1 MLGPTIL
8 RVVGQ
13 QCCVRLHGPLAEE
26 CKCTVLKIEP
36 LIFHIHLSI
45 VLYEKQTNELY
56 MEEKGKW
63 EANLL
68 ERCRL
73 GFQIRVW
80 RVISL
85 STLLNILSSEQKF
98 FYFSPPPHPLPQQLP
113 FPLALATQ
121 ANTCIVSYRI
131 VSSAAKTESNDD
143 RYIFGKLHVR
153 YHIETA

>member
-73 GFQIRVW
+73 GFQIRV
-80 RVISL
+80 
-85 STLLNILSSEQKF
+85 
-98 FYFSPPPHPLPQQLP
+98 
-113 FPLALATQ
+113 
-121 ANTCIVSYRI
+121 
-131 VSSAAKTESNDD
+131 
-143 RYIFGKLHVR
+143 
-153 YHIETA
+153 